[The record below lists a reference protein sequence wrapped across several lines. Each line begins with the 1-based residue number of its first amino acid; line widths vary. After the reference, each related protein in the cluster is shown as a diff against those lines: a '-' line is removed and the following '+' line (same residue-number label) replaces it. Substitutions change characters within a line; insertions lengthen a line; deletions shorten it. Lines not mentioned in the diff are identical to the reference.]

1 MKLEDIRIFHTNQLS
16 YNKRK
21 PDLWWNYFG
30 IKLNQVEFDK
40 KYFMLEIWKR
50 WVQVGLGA
58 VKTYFSSQLRSR
70 PR

>member
-40 KYFMLEIWKR
+40 NILY
-50 WVQVGLGA
+50 
-58 VKTYFSSQLRSR
+58 
-70 PR
+70 